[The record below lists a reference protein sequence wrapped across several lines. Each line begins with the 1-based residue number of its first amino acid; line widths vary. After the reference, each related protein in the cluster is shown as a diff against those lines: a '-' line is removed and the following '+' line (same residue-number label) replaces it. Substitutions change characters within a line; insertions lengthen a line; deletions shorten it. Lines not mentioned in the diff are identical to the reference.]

1 LPDKKALTPY
11 WTNHFPH
18 GKIKRQSIMTTGE
31 GMNQTSNSS
40 KRQARREQMRRR
52 ENRGRNI
59 GMLLIVLGALFVAFL
74 VIYPNVKPITNV
86 TAIEPRPRS
95 QADAN
100 NMGDPNA
107 PIHIVEF
114 ADYQCP
120 FCERFF
126 TDTET
131 QLEQTYVDTGK
142 VYFTYRSAGNWVSG
156 NIGQGKTESEDS
168 AMAAYCA
175 ADQNLFWEMHDM
187 LYSNVVGEDAG
198 SFTDRRLAAIA
209 EKVNG
214 LDMTQFNDCY
224 SSNKHKDLVDL
235 DFKEAVQA
243 GVQGTPT
250 FILTYT
256 DASGQLVTDKIDGA
270 QPFSV
275 FQEKI
280 EAALA
285 ATAK

>member
-1 LPDKKALTPY
+1 M
-11 WTNHFPH
+11 
-18 GKIKRQSIMTTGE
+18 S
-31 GMNQTSNSS
+31 QTSNSS
-40 KRQARREQMRRR
+40 KRQARREQLRRR

-107 PIHIVEF
+107 PVHIVEF

-187 LYSNVVGEDAG
+187 LYSNVIGEDAG

-209 EKVNG
+209 EKIDG
-214 LDMTQFNDCY
+214 MDMTQFNDCY

-285 ATAK
+285 ASAK

>member
-1 LPDKKALTPY
+1 MS
-11 WTNHFPH
+11 
-18 GKIKRQSIMTTGE
+18 QS
-31 GMNQTSNSS
+31 SNSS
-40 KRQARREQMRRR
+40 KRQMRREQLRRR
-52 ENRGRNI
+52 ESRGRNI
-59 GMLLIVLGALFVAFL
+59 GMIFIVLGALFIAFL

-86 TAIEPRPRS
+86 TTIEPNPRL

-107 PIHIVEF
+107 PVHLIEY

-131 QLEQTYVDTGK
+131 QLEQAYVDTGK
-142 VYFTYRSAGNWVSG
+142 VYYTYRSAGNWVSA

-175 ADQNLFWEMHDM
+175 ADQGLFWEMHDM
-187 LYSNVVGEDAG
+187 LYSNVIGEDAG
-198 SFTDRRLAAIA
+198 SFTDRRLSAIA
-209 EKVNG
+209 EATG
-214 LDMTQFNDCY
+214 LDMTKFNDCY
-224 SSNKHKDLVDL
+224 SSNKHKDTVDL
-235 DFKEAVQA
+235 DFKDAVAA
-243 GVQGTPT
+243 GVQGTPG
-250 FILTYT
+250 FILTYK
-256 DASGQLVTDKIDGA
+256 DASGQEVTEKIDGA

-285 ATAK
+285 LTAGN